1 MDNKTDLRLRAKD
14 LRKTL
19 PICEISEKLVNL
31 VRASEY
37 YISAKN
43 IMLFYPTMSEI
54 DLRKLF
60 SDDKNFYLPRGKDLD
75 LEVCPYKLGDTLEK
89 SKFHIFEPV
98 TKAVNKKILDL
109 VIVPALMVDDN
120 GYRLGY
126 GGGFYD
132 RFLKDF
138 NVKTLC
144 AIPKELRIKNLPHD
158 NFDIPID
165 EIISI

>member
-19 PICEISEKLVNL
+19 SICEISDKLVNL
-31 VRASEY
+31 VKLSEL
-37 YISAKN
+37 YISAQN
-43 IMLFYPTMSEI
+43 IMLFYPTMYEI

-60 SDDKNFYLPRGKDLD
+60 TDNKNFYLPRVKDLD
-75 LEVCPYKLGDTLEK
+75 LEVCPYRLGDTLEK
-89 SKFHIFEPV
+89 SKFHIFEPI

-109 VIVPALMVDDN
+109 VIVPALMVDDS

-138 NVKTLC
+138 KVKTLC
-144 AIPKELRIKNLPHD
+144 AIPHELRIKELPHD
-158 NFDIPID
+158 DFDIPID